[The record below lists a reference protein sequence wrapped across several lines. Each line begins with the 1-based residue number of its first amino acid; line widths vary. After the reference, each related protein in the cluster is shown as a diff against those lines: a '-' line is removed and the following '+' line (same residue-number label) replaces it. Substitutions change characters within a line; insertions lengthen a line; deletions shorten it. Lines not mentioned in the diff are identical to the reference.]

1 MIYVY
6 QIVMYMYINMGAETM
21 KLDTL
26 WARFG
31 AVEALI
37 SEFQDYTKFDEKE
50 IKLIFNIIKALK
62 KYSNYLLDELTNND

>member
-37 SEFQDYTKFDEKE
+37 SEFQDYTKFFF
-50 IKLIFNIIKALK
+50 IF
-62 KYSNYLLDELTNND
+62 